1 MDIKTI
7 GCITTILFVL
17 CFTSCTNTPKDNATG
32 INTLNIDLS
41 LAKQEK
47 RISQIFSD
55 ISLIKLE
62 TTPNSLIGE
71 INKIFLTNNLIYIS
85 DGLSIYLFDMNGQ
98 FKKRLHS
105 NGKGPGEYTGI
116 SDFVV
121 DENNTIEILN
131 SGLQKVIRYDSTFK
145 FIDEYRIN
153 RYATNMAL
161 LINGKRLFHC
171 GNDASGNQY
180 DKILQY
186 EKGKQKNK
194 HLKISHQRSLYLHYR
209 RFDYFSYYN
218 NGVITTDAHHDTVY
232 FFDGEQFKPIYAIDI
247 GDKAIPKSMYQKSYA
262 DIAQFSLNQL
272 KGSGY
277 AYGIFNYIESNHNL
291 LFRYD
296 ERIVSMES
304 EYGKLR
310 PTFVHYNKTNYK
322 SDIFYFM
329 ADDVNFTGKPRLN
342 EFTTFFSQPNG
353 YVAYTIQAY
362 DFIRMYNQE
371 KENSQ
376 DIQNKEKVYPS
387 DQLIK
392 ITKPTDNLIVVIGK
406 LQ

>member
-1 MDIKTI
+1 MH
-7 GCITTILFVL
+7 
-17 CFTSCTNTPKDNATG
+17 FTSCTFYQSDDTTT
-32 INTLNIDLS
+32 ISTLKIDLRNV
-41 LAKQEK
+41 KQDK
-47 RISQIFSD
+47 KISEILTD

-71 INKIFLTNNLIYIS
+71 INKIFVANNLIYIS
-85 DGLSIYLFDMNGQ
+85 DGLSVYLFDMNGQ
-98 FKKRLHS
+98 LKKRLHY

-131 SGLQKVIRYDSTFK
+131 SGLQKVIRYDSTFN
-145 FIDEYRIN
+145 FIDEYKIN

-161 LINGKRLFHC
+161 LNNGKRLFHC

-186 EKGKQKNK
+186 EKGKQKSTY
-194 HLKISHQRSLYLHYR
+194 LKIRPQRSLYLHYR

-232 FFDGEQFKPIYAIDI
+232 FFNGEHFMSIYAIDI
-247 GDKAIPKSMYQKSYA
+247 GDKAIPKSMYEKSYA
-262 DIAQFSLNQL
+262 DIAQFSLNHL

-277 AYGIFNYIESNHNL
+277 AYGVFNFIESSHNL

-296 ERIVSMES
+296 ERIDVKES

-310 PTFVHYNKTNYK
+310 PTFVHYNKTSYK

-329 ADDVNFTGKPRLN
+329 ADDVNFLGKPRLN

-353 YVAYTIQAY
+353 YVAYAIQAY
-362 DFIRMYNQE
+362 DFIGMYNQG

-376 DIQNKEKVYPS
+376 DIQNEEKEYPS
-387 DQLIK
+387 DELVEL
-392 ITKPTDNLIVVIGK
+392 TKPTDNMIIAIGK
-406 LQ
+406 LK